1 MQTEGPESR
10 RQGWCRDKGR
20 PAPERLDHAVQQVLE
35 HSAPK
40 RIVLFGS
47 GARGE
52 LTPDS
57 DLDLLVILAADD
69 PADRRTTCCRISDA
83 IGYQPRADVTLS
95 RSSPT
100 SARHARAWPG
110 SCGQPS
116 RKESRCTR
124 TDAAPKYRPRPRPA
138 PQHREEDPATAEQ
151 EGARLATAARVRLER
166 AEWWRNQIAS
176 EPESDDWEHTEV
188 AGAARKAIEFALQAA
203 IVSAGRRPRAWKS
216 PARLATEA
224 TEAGM
229 TIPKIDSGALERAG
243 VHYTGRVYPEYDG
256 PPLEAADEALDL
268 ARRLVAWTE
277 TVSRGHASDAR
288 QPRETP

>member
-83 IGYQPRADVTLS
+83 IGYQPRADVIVAFESDVRKARTSLAGILRTAVEEGVTLYENG
-95 RSSPT
+95 R
-100 SARHARAWPG
+100 
-110 SCGQPS
+110 
-116 RKESRCTR
+116 R
-124 TDAAPKYRPRPRPA
+124 TEYRPRPRPA